1 MEKEI
6 VINGVRYRAVEEAEQ
21 MPVQVENRVKPT
33 LEDYT
38 TIKTYEDA
46 CEALG
51 EEPILN
57 KIQEITFH
65 SEDSNIQMI
74 LPKSV
79 IALMK
84 LEVIASA
91 LRGSRKKID
100 FTEQDWWY
108 YPYFY
113 LYTDKAIAEMTE
125 EEKKEVNLIKVD
137 ASRVCAVG
145 GTSTD
150 GTPCGLGFVFTSYV
164 PSYRYVYCG
173 SRLCFLLR
181 TEEISEYFGKQFI
194 EHWAE
199 YNDLDVI

>member
-1 MEKEI
+1 MNNNNNNNKNTNTTMEKEI

-125 EEKKEVNLIKVD
+125 K
-137 ASRVCAVG
+137 
-145 GTSTD
+145 
-150 GTPCGLGFVFTSYV
+150 
-164 PSYRYVYCG
+164 
-173 SRLCFLLR
+173 
-181 TEEISEYFGKQFI
+181 
-194 EHWAE
+194 
-199 YNDLDVI
+199 